1 MKKKNSTV
9 LLALS
14 LAILLTPAARAAD
27 TDAVAQQKED
37 CKQEEREQGIGEK
50 TGAAVCAVK
59 ALFQSRIRS
68 KNESEPVEMTVGPP
82 PMQSEDTDTPGPHNW
97 EVNFLLNAQLAGSER
112 RIEVP
117 TLDLNYGVGERVQLS
132 YEVPYVFARQAQ
144 TTPGGSTQVTEANGV
159 GDSSFGVKY
168 RFYDDEDSGLS
179 LAIAPQLEF
188 RTPGANRD
196 VSEHT
201 TELAVPLILTREF
214 EHASITA
221 NAGVELTSDTQ
232 RYFASFGAGRRISEH
247 VAVLAEVVGTDLNAP
262 DEQRVLLN
270 FGVRWKISE
279 KDSLSAALG
288 RDVHAGGDQ
297 HEQTYFTFAY
307 QKLFGK

>member
-1 MKKKNSTV
+1 MRNNPTA
-9 LLALS
+9 LALS
-14 LAILLTPAARAAD
+14 LALLLPAGAFAAD

-37 CKQEEREQGIGEK
+37 CKQEEREQGVGEK
-50 TGAAVCAVK
+50 TGAAVCAIKV
-59 ALFQSRIRS
+59 LFQSRVRS
-68 KNESEPVEMTVGPP
+68 KNEAEPVEMTVGPP

-97 EVNFLLNAQLAGSER
+97 EINFLLNAQLAGSER

-117 TLDLNYGVGERVQLS
+117 TVDLNYGVGDRIQLS
-132 YEVPYVFARQAQ
+132 YEVPYVFARQEQSDA
-144 TTPGGSTQVTEANGV
+144 GGGTRLVEANGV
-159 GDSSFGVKY
+159 GDSSFGLKY

-188 RTPGANRD
+188 RTPGGSHD
-196 VSEHT
+196 VSERQ
-201 TELAVPLILTREF
+201 TELAVPLVLTREF
-214 EHASITA
+214 EHASVTA

-247 VAVLAEVVGTDLNAP
+247 VALLAEIVGTDLNAA

-270 FGVRWKISE
+270 VGARWKISE
-279 KDSLSAALG
+279 KDSLSASLG

-297 HEQTYFTFAY
+297 REQTYFTFAY

>member
-1 MKKKNSTV
+1 MKKKKNPIV
-9 LLALS
+9 LPFLLAL
-14 LAILLTPAARAAD
+14 LLPPGARAAD
-27 TDAVAQQKED
+27 TDAGAQPKED
-37 CKQEEREQGIGEK
+37 CKQEEREQGVGEK
-50 TGAAVCAVK
+50 TGEAVCAIK
-59 ALFQSRIRS
+59 ALFQSRVRS

-117 TLDLNYGVGERVQLS
+117 TVDINYGVGDNIQLS
-132 YEVPYVFARQAQ
+132 YEVPYVFARQEQ
-144 TTPGGSTQVTEANGV
+144 SDMGGGTRVVEANGV
-159 GDSSFGVKY
+159 GDSSFGLKY
-168 RFYDDEDSGLS
+168 RFYDNKDSGLS

-196 VSEHT
+196 VSEHS
-201 TELAVPLILTREF
+201 TELAVPVVVTQEF
-214 EHASITA
+214 EHASVTA

-247 VAVLAEVVGTDLNAP
+247 VALLAEIVGTDLNAA
-262 DEQRVLLN
+262 DEKRVLLN
-270 FGVRWKISE
+270 FGARWKISE

-288 RDVHAGGDQ
+288 RDIHAGGDQ
-297 HEQTYFTFAY
+297 REQTYFTFAY

>member
-1 MKKKNSTV
+1 MKKNPLALV
-9 LLALS
+9 LLLVV
-14 LAILLTPAARAAD
+14 LLPPGARAAD
-27 TDAVAQQKED
+27 TDAAAQQKEE
-37 CKQEEREQGIGEK
+37 CKQEEREQGVGEK
-50 TGAAVCAVK
+50 TGAAVCAIK
-59 ALFQSRIRS
+59 ALFKSRVRS
-68 KNESEPVEMTVGPP
+68 KNEAEPVEMTVGPP
-82 PMQSEDTDTPGPHNW
+82 PMQSEDTDTPGSNNW

-117 TLDLNYGVGERVQLS
+117 TLDLNYGVGDRIQLS
-132 YEVPYVFARQAQ
+132 YEVPYVFARQEQSDA
-144 TTPGGSTQVTEANGV
+144 GGGTRVIEANGV
-159 GDSSFGVKY
+159 GDSSFGLKY

-179 LAIAPQLEF
+179 LAIAPALEF
-188 RTPGANRD
+188 RTPGGNHD
-196 VSEHT
+196 VSERK
-201 TELAVPLILTREF
+201 TELAVPLILIREF

-247 VAVLAEVVGTDLNAP
+247 VALLAEIVGTDLNAA

-270 FGVRWKISE
+270 FGARWKISE

-288 RDVHAGGDQ
+288 RDVHAGGDLR
-297 HEQTYFTFAY
+297 EQTYITLAY

>member
-1 MKKKNSTV
+1 MKTT
-9 LLALS
+9 LTALAL
-14 LAILLTPAARAAD
+14 LFTPLLPAPAHAAAD
-27 TDAVAQQKED
+27 TDAVAQQQED
-37 CKQEEREQGIGEK
+37 CKQEEREQGVGEK
-50 TGAAVCAVK
+50 TGAAVCAIKV
-59 ALFQSRIRS
+59 LFQSRVRS

-117 TLDLNYGVGERVQLS
+117 TLDLNYGVGDRIQLS
-132 YEVPYVFARQAQ
+132 YEVPYVFARQEQSDA
-144 TTPGGSTQVTEANGV
+144 GGGARVIEANGV
-159 GDSSFGVKY
+159 GDSSFGFKY

-179 LAIAPQLEF
+179 LAIAPHLEF
-188 RTPGANRD
+188 KTPGGNRD

-201 TELAVPLILTREF
+201 TELAVPLVMTREF
-214 EHASITA
+214 EHASVTA

-247 VAVLAEVVGTDLNAP
+247 VALLAEVVGTDLNAA

-270 FGVRWKISE
+270 LGARWKISE

-288 RDVHAGGDQ
+288 RDIHAGGDQ
-297 HEQTYFTFAY
+297 REQTYFTFAY